1 MKKSRMKAY
10 AREHVIGVL
19 SFARDMNRGYTEE
32 TWTPDRACARNDQ
45 RMRHFER
52 ATGVIQAL
60 YVVGLLTAASAS
72 RCARLLGAYSFD
84 NKWADMDHR
93 ACFDKMD
100 EAKLEVW

>member
-1 MKKSRMKAY
+1 MKNSRMKAY

-52 ATGVIQAL
+52 ATDVIQAL

-72 RCARLLGAYSFD
+72 RCACLLRGYCINNEWARRDADESFSQ
-84 NKWADMDHR
+84 AMDGV
-93 ACFDKMD
+93 
-100 EAKLEVW
+100 EVW